1 MLQLKLLDR
10 QLWLLLAS
18 MSKTFIRILPSMVSS
33 MWVKMEDLSL
43 RRSFGLFCSS
53 LVFCWWLLSSF
64 QVFGTIEI
72 SEMMKSKHLT
82 GIEKYIY
89 TPTSTS
95 LETRHYPIVNVDFP
109 GVTICPNAK
118 IMKSKF
124 KAAMS
129 SSNLPWLNLTTKL
142 DNENSGSGSDF
153 HYSLLEYM
161 INILMFNTKPSSVSN
176 TPFREVI

>member
-1 MLQLKLLDR
+1 
-10 QLWLLLAS
+10 
-18 MSKTFIRILPSMVSS
+18 MSKTFIRILPYMVSS
-33 MWVKMEDLSL
+33 MWVKMEDQSS

-64 QVFGTIEI
+64 QVIIGIIEI
-72 SEMMKSKHLT
+72 LDTIKSKHLT

-129 SSNLPWLNLTTKL
+129 SSNLPWQNLTTKL
-142 DNENSGSGSDF
+142 DNENSGTGSDF

-161 INILMFNTKPSSVSN
+161 INILMFNTKPSSVSKI
-176 TPFREVI
+176 PFRRVILITF